1 MQKPF
6 AMGKLKRDLASGSS
20 FPEHSMTRL
29 TRRKFLASSAAI
41 TAPMFVRARN
51 ANEKLNIAV
60 IGVADRGAANL
71 DGVKHE
77 NIAMLCDVDDDRL
90 SKAKSQFPNALGF
103 TDYRKLFE
111 KLDKQ
116 IDAVVVSTPDHSHC
130 LPASLAMTA
139 GKPVYCEKP
148 LAYSVNEVRLLRKLS
163 VDKKLVT
170 QMGTQIHAG
179 DNYRRVVEIVRSGS
193 LGPINRVHVWL
204 AGKPSPGKKLGV
216 KPSAKFDIDLWLGPA
231 RDDFFE
237 AFHKDPPKH
246 WPHYHWRYWWEFGG
260 GMLADFGCHFMDL
273 PYWALDL
280 TSPTSVAA
288 TGKKNYEGD
297 NTVPD
302 IMQVDYQFPES
313 KGRGPVHLTWYHGVG
328 GPSLDGKTRF
338 DGFGSGVLF
347 EGSKGQLV
355 ADYGKYRVLP
365 ESFAKDFTAP
375 PKSIP
380 TSIGHHKEWTEA
392 VKSGGSTTCNFAY
405 SGLLAEAVLLGNVSY
420 RCGKP
425 ITWNTATGAVN
436 VKEAEQYLGRDYR
449 TGWELPKV

>member
-1 MQKPF
+1 MP
-6 AMGKLKRDLASGSS
+6 RI
-20 FPEHSMTRL
+20 
-29 TRRKFLASSAAI
+29 TRRRFLATGAAI
-41 TAPMFVRARN
+41 AAAPRILTARN
-51 ANEKLNIAV
+51 ANGKLNIAV

-71 DGVKHE
+71 AGVSHE
-77 NIAMLCDVDDDRL
+77 NIAVLCDVDDSRL
-90 SKAKSQFPNALGF
+90 GQAKSQFPKATGY
-103 TDYRKLFE
+103 TDYRKFFD

-130 LPASLAMTA
+130 LPASLAMAA

-148 LAYSVNEVRLLRKLS
+148 LAYSVNEVRFMRKLAME
-163 VDKKLVT
+163 KKLVT

-179 DNYRRVVEIVRSGS
+179 DNYRRAVEIVQSGL
-193 LGPINRVHVWL
+193 LGPVNRVHVWL
-204 AGKPSPGKKLGV
+204 SGRPPAGKRLGT

-231 RDDFFE
+231 KNEFFE
-237 AFHKDPPKH
+237 ATAENPKKN

-273 PYWALDL
+273 PYWALSL

-288 TGKKNYEGD
+288 VGKKTYEGD

-302 IMQVDYQFPES
+302 IMQVDYQFPEV
-313 KGRGPVHLTWYHGVG
+313 KDRPAVHLTWYHGVS
-328 GPSLDGKTRF
+328 GPSLDGKTTYP
-338 DGFGSGVLF
+338 GFGSGVLF
-347 EGSKGQLV
+347 VGAKGQLL
-355 ADYGKYRVLP
+355 ADYGKLKLLP
-365 ESFAKDFTAP
+365 EDFAKRFTAP

-392 VKSGGSTTCNFAY
+392 VKTGGPTTCNFAY

-425 ITWNTATGAVN
+425 ITWDAAKGTTN
-436 VKEAEQYLGRDYR
+436 VPEAEQYLGRDYR
-449 TGWELPKV
+449 KGWELPMV